1 MNQEDIP
8 GSKNLKAMKKKSQ
21 SVRLGIFI
29 MISGAFLLLI
39 FGWFTGRGLFE
50 PKDTYYVAYTDISV
64 SGLEVGSPVKYLG
77 INVGSVSD
85 IRIDPYNVNRIIFEL
100 NVATDTPI
108 KEDAVADIAAI
119 GITGMKAIEIRG
131 GTAEANFLSPGKYIG
146 TGSTAAADISGRAE
160 VIAFKVEELLNNL
173 HDFTLPSNLDNFTR
187 AAENI
192 SKLAENSN
200 TAVLRMDGML
210 SENRDD
216 IREIAATLNTV
227 TGRLDIASTDFAS
240 SMDRFNEIMHGEDI
254 SEVLG
259 NLREISL
266 SLREANMQEL
276 IDNVADAAR
285 YTQGFMEALELDF
298 ETSRTKVN
306 ENLIMLQYALENL
319 NDAARKISTDPSVL
333 IRGQNIRNT
342 PDRNLNR
349 N

>member
-1 MNQEDIP
+1 
-8 GSKNLKAMKKKSQ
+8 MKKKSQ

-29 MISGAFLLLI
+29 MVSGAFLLLI

-50 PKDTYYVAYTDISV
+50 PKHTYYVAYSDISV

-85 IRIDPYNVNRIIFEL
+85 ISIDPYDVNKIIFEL
-100 NVATDTPI
+100 NVATDTPV
-108 KEDAVADIAAI
+108 KEDAVADITAI

-131 GTAEANFLSPGKYIG
+131 GTVEADFLDPGRYIG

-160 VIAFKVEELLNNL
+160 IIAFKVEELLNNL
-173 HDFTLPSNLDNFTR
+173 HDFTLPANLDNFTR

-192 SKLAENSN
+192 SVLAENSN

-210 SENRDD
+210 SDNRDD
-216 IREIAATLNTV
+216 IREIAVTLNSV
-227 TGRLDIASTDFAS
+227 TGRLDAASTDFSAS
-240 SMDRFNEIMHGEDI
+240 MEKFNEIMQGDDI
-254 SEVLG
+254 AEVLG

-266 SLREANMQEL
+266 SIREANMKEL
-276 IDNVADAAR
+276 IDNLADAAM
-285 YTQGFMEALELDF
+285 YTQGFMETLELDF
-298 ETSRTKVN
+298 ETSRVRVN
-306 ENLIMLQYALENL
+306 ENLMMLQYALENL
-319 NDAARKISTDPSVL
+319 NDAARKISTDPSIL